1 MPAGVAVPPRGM
13 ENARPEGVATA
24 EKTPH
29 KWVIAG
35 TVLTGT
41 FMAVLDSSVVNVAL
55 PHMSGT
61 LGATLEEITW
71 VATGYLLANV
81 LIMPIIALLSA
92 RFGRKRFYM
101 SSVIAFTLASMAC
114 GAARS
119 LEAMVVFRAIQ
130 GLGGGAMIVVAQ
142 AILRETF
149 PVEEQGMAMG
159 IYGVGIVVAPALG
172 PTLGG
177 WLTDTYSWPW
187 IFYVN
192 VPIGIVN
199 LLLVQ
204 RYIFDPPYF
213 ARQKGRID
221 WTGLTLM
228 AVGLGALQ
236 LMLEKGE
243 DKDWFSSSFIVW
255 LTVLAVIGLTLFVW
269 RELTADR
276 PAVDLKILRN
286 VQFASGTA
294 LGAVLGMG
302 MMGTLFLL
310 PMFLQN
316 LLGLTAT
323 SSGVAMIPRSL
334 ASAVVG
340 PVGGRF
346 YNRLGPRVLVALGL
360 LLNAIGFWQFTH
372 LTGQVGAWDFFWPQI
387 WQGAGM
393 GILFVAIAT
402 AALATIPK
410 PRMTAATGLYN
421 VVRQVFASIGIAVAA
436 NQIDVNTHLYHDR
449 LAEHVTIYSEG
460 TRLQLQH
467 LMAAMVQAGADVT
480 TAAQRALA
488 ILNGQVTRQAV
499 VLAYNHL
506 FGLAAVLFVVALPL
520 TLLLVSRKEAE
531 QEMKVEETGG
541 QSAAPASEP
550 GPRPHPHPHHPVR
563 AARAA

>member
-1 MPAGVAVPPRGM
+1 MAPGQA
-13 ENARPEGVATA
+13 
-24 EKTPH
+24 PH

-61 LGATLEEITW
+61 LGATLQEITW

-81 LIMPIIALLSA
+81 LIMPVIALISA

-101 SSVIAFTLASMAC
+101 VSVFAFTLASMAC
-114 GAARS
+114 GAARN
-119 LEAMVVFRAIQ
+119 LPAMVAFRAVQ
-130 GLGGGAMIVVAQ
+130 GLGGGAMITVAQ

-149 PVEEQGMAMG
+149 PVEEQGLAMG

-177 WLTDTYSWPW
+177 WLTDQYSWPW

-192 VPIGIVN
+192 VPIGVIN

-213 ARQKGRID
+213 VRHKDRVD
-221 WTGLTLM
+221 WSGLGLM

-236 LMLEKGE
+236 LMLEKGQE
-243 DKDWFSSSFIVW
+243 KEWFSSSLICW
-255 LTVLAVIGLTLFVW
+255 LAAFAVVGLVAFVW
-269 RELTADR
+269 RELTTER
-276 PAVDLKILRN
+276 PAVELKILRN
-286 VQFASGTA
+286 VPFASGTA
-294 LGAVLGMG
+294 LGGVLGMG
-302 MMGTLFLL
+302 MFGTLFLL

-316 LLGLTAT
+316 LLGFPAMT
-323 SSGVAMIPRSL
+323 SGVAMLPRSI

-340 PVGGRF
+340 PIGGRF
-346 YNRLGPRVLVALGL
+346 YNKVGPRVLVAVGL
-360 LLNAIGFWQFTH
+360 ALNAYGFWQFSH
-372 LTGQVGAWDFFWPQI
+372 LTTQVGVWDLLWPQV

-393 GILFVAIAT
+393 GLLFVAIAT

-421 VVRQVFASIGIAVAA
+421 VVRQVSASIGIAIAA
-436 NQIDVNTHLYHDR
+436 NQVDAGTHRFHDQ
-449 LAEHVTIYSEG
+449 LAEGVTMYSEG
-460 TRLQLQH
+460 ARTMLQR
-467 LMAAMVQAGADVT
+467 MTGAMIQAGGDSVT
-480 TAAQRALA
+480 AVQRGLA
-488 ILNGQVTRQAV
+488 IMNGRVTRQAV

-506 FGLAAVLFVVALPL
+506 FQLAAMLFVVSLPL
-520 TLLLVSRKEAE
+520 TLMLKGQRGARGATPATIPPAPPRPTPRRRPEPVPLQAPAE
-531 QEMKVEETGG
+531 VEELVGAG
-541 QSAAPASEP
+541 S
-550 GPRPHPHPHHPVR
+550 H
-563 AARAA
+563 

>member
-1 MPAGVAVPPRGM
+1 MAPAQA
-13 ENARPEGVATA
+13 
-24 EKTPH
+24 PH

-81 LIMPIIALLSA
+81 LIMPVIALISA

-101 SSVIAFTLASMAC
+101 VSVLAFTLASMAC
-114 GAARS
+114 GAARN
-119 LEAMVVFRAIQ
+119 LPEMVVFRAIQ
-130 GLGGGAMIVVAQ
+130 GLGGGAMITVAQ

-149 PVEEQGMAMG
+149 PVEEQGLAMG
-159 IYGVGIVVAPALG
+159 IYGMGIVVAPAVG

-177 WLTDTYSWPW
+177 WLTDQYSWPW

-213 ARQKGRID
+213 ERHKGRID
-221 WTGLTLM
+221 WPGLAMM

-243 DKDWFSSSFIVW
+243 TKEWFASSLICW
-255 LTVLAVIGLTLFVW
+255 LAALAAVGLAAFVW
-269 RELTADR
+269 RELRTDR
-276 PAVDLKILRN
+276 PAVDLKILKN
-286 VQFASGTA
+286 LPFASGTV
-294 LGAVLGMG
+294 LGGVLGMG
-302 MMGTLFLL
+302 MFGTLFLL

-316 LLGLTAT
+316 LLGLTAMA
-323 SSGVAMIPRSL
+323 SGVAMLPRSI

-340 PVGGRF
+340 PIGGRF
-346 YNRLGPRVLVALGL
+346 YNKLGPRVLVALGL
-360 LLNAIGFWQFTH
+360 ALNALGFWQFSH
-372 LTGQVGAWDFFWPQI
+372 LTSSVGVWDLLWPQI

-393 GILFVAIAT
+393 GLLFVAIAT

-421 VVRQVFASIGIAVAA
+421 VVRQVSASIGIALAA
-436 NQIDVNTHLYHDR
+436 TQVSTGTHRYHDL
-449 LAEHVTIYSEG
+449 LAEGVTIYSEG
-460 TRLQLQH
+460 TRTVLQRLTG
-467 LMAAMVQAGADVT
+467 AMVQAGTDSAM
-480 TAAQRALA
+480 AGRRAVA
-488 ILNGQVTRQAV
+488 IVNGRVTRQAV
-499 VLAYNHL
+499 VLSYNHL
-506 FGLAAVLFVVALPL
+506 FELAAALFVVALPL
-520 TLLLVSRKEAE
+520 TLLLASRSHAAGE
-531 QEMKVEETGG
+531 
-541 QSAAPASEP
+541 APAVP
-550 GPRPHPHPHHPVR
+550 PAPPRPLPRPRPEPVP
-563 AARAA
+563 ASASAPEEELVGAGSH

>member
-1 MPAGVAVPPRGM
+1 MAPGQA
-13 ENARPEGVATA
+13 
-24 EKTPH
+24 PH

-41 FMAVLDSSVVNVAL
+41 FMAVLDASVVNVAL

-81 LIMPIIALLSA
+81 LIMPVIALISA

-101 SSVIAFTLASMAC
+101 VSVFAFTLASMAC
-114 GAARS
+114 GAARN
-119 LEAMVVFRAIQ
+119 LPAMVAFRAVQ
-130 GLGGGAMIVVAQ
+130 GLGGGAMITVAQ

-149 PVEEQGMAMG
+149 PVEEQGLAMG

-177 WLTDTYSWPW
+177 WLTDQYSWPW

-192 VPIGIVN
+192 VPIGVIN

-213 ARQKGRID
+213 VRHKDRVD
-221 WTGLTLM
+221 WSGLGLM

-236 LMLEKGE
+236 LMLEKGQE
-243 DKDWFSSSFIVW
+243 KEWFSSSLICW
-255 LTVLAVIGLTLFVW
+255 LAAFAVVGLVAFVW
-269 RELTADR
+269 RELTTER
-276 PAVDLKILRN
+276 PAVELKILRN
-286 VQFASGTA
+286 VPFASGTA
-294 LGAVLGMG
+294 LGGVLGMG
-302 MMGTLFLL
+302 MFGTLFLL

-316 LLGLTAT
+316 LLGFPAMT
-323 SSGVAMIPRSL
+323 SGVAMLPRSI

-340 PVGGRF
+340 PIGGRF
-346 YNRLGPRVLVALGL
+346 YNKVGPRVLVAVGL
-360 LLNAIGFWQFTH
+360 ALNAYGFWQFSH
-372 LTGQVGAWDFFWPQI
+372 LTTQVGVWDLLWPQV

-393 GILFVAIAT
+393 GLLFVAIAT

-421 VVRQVFASIGIAVAA
+421 VVRQVSASIGIAIAA
-436 NQIDVNTHLYHDR
+436 NQVDAGTHRFHDQ
-449 LAEHVTIYSEG
+449 LAEGVTMYSEG
-460 TRLQLQH
+460 ARTMLQR
-467 LMAAMVQAGADVT
+467 MTGAMIQAGGDSVT
-480 TAAQRALA
+480 AVQRGLA
-488 ILNGQVTRQAV
+488 IMNGRVTRQAV

-506 FGLAAVLFVVALPL
+506 FQLAAMLFVVSLPL
-520 TLLLVSRKEAE
+520 TLMLKGQRGARGATPATIPPAPPRPTPRRRPEPVPLQAPAE
-531 QEMKVEETGG
+531 VEELVGAG
-541 QSAAPASEP
+541 S
-550 GPRPHPHPHHPVR
+550 H
-563 AARAA
+563 